1 MRAHA
6 TKSPHLSLPPRR
18 GKRLGKRR
26 PADQLERIRGFERFE
41 RSAALER
48 FERMS
53 NQGPLD
59 GVRVLDLTRVLA
71 GPYCTMFLGD
81 LGAEVVKVEQP
92 GVGDDTRGW
101 GPPFAGGESAYFLC
115 INRNKKSITLD
126 LKSAEGI
133 ELLKKL
139 ATCADVLIENFRP
152 GTMERLGL
160 AEKDLR
166 AVNPRLIYASLSGF
180 GADGP
185 MSDVPGYDLII
196 QAWGGLMSITGM
208 PDGEPTKVGVAI
220 IDLVAG
226 LMLGKSIAAALFA
239 REKLGIGQKID
250 TSLLEAEVAC
260 LINAGSNYLVEGTIP
275 GRWGNAHPTIVP
287 YQSFKTADGF
297 LVIGVASESIWQRFC
312 PAIGKA
318 ELADDSRFVK
328 NANRVENRVALIAML
343 SEMFLSRDTDT
354 WLGLLNEAE
363 VPCAPIQTIDK
374 VLTAPQVRHRDMVVE
389 VDHPTAGP
397 VRMAGIPVKF
407 SATPASVRLPPPL
420 LGQHT
425 EEILETWLG
434 MKNKDINELKEKKVL

>member
-1 MRAHA
+1 M
-6 TKSPHLSLPPRR
+6 
-18 GKRLGKRR
+18 
-26 PADQLERIRGFERFE
+26 DN
-41 RSAALER
+41 RSK
-48 FERMS
+48 
-53 NQGPLD
+53 GPLD

-101 GPPFAGGESAYFLC
+101 GPPFAGGESTYFLC
-115 INRNKKSITLD
+115 VNRNKKSITLD
-126 LKSAEGI
+126 LKSTEGI
-133 ELLKKL
+133 QLLKKL
-139 ATCADVLIENFRP
+139 AACTDVLIENFRP

-160 AEKDLR
+160 GEEVLR

-185 MSDVPGYDLII
+185 MREVPGYDLII

-220 IDLVAG
+220 VDLVAG

-239 REKLGIGQKID
+239 REKLGVGQKID

-260 LINAGSNYLVEGTIP
+260 LVNTGSNYLVEGKVP

-297 LVIGVASESIWQRFC
+297 LVIGVASEGIWQRFC

-318 ELADDSRFVK
+318 ELADDSRFARNADRV
-328 NANRVENRVALIAML
+328 ANRGALITIL
-343 SEMFLSRDTDT
+343 SEMFLSRATDT
-354 WLGLLNEAE
+354 WLSLLNEAQ

-374 VLTAPQVRHRDMVVE
+374 VFASSQVRHRDMLVE
-389 VDHPTAGP
+389 IVHPTAGS

-407 SATPASVRLPPPL
+407 SVTPPSVRLPPPL
-420 LGQHT
+420 LGEHSGDVLAGWLRLSDK
-425 EEILETWLG
+425 EIA
-434 MKNKDINELKEKKVL
+434 ELREKKII